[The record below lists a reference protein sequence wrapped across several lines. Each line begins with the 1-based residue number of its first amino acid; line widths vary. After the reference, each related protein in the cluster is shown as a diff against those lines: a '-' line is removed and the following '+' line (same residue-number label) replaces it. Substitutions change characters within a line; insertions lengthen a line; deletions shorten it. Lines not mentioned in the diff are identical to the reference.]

1 MERVV
6 NQRLKW
12 YLETND
18 LLVPEPAGFRQFRAT
33 EYQTT
38 YLAQEREDTFQEK
51 KVTRV
56 AWIDIQCSFDKVW
69 IGGFIV
75 KLMRN
80 GVANNMLKW
89 IQSYLFNRRARV
101 LTNLAVGR
109 SFYAKVSLKAMSYPR
124 PFS

>member
-18 LLVPEPAGFRQFRAT
+18 LLAPEQAGFRQFRAT
-33 EYQTT
+33 EDQTT
-38 YLAQEREDTFQEK
+38 YLSQEIEDAFQEK

-56 AWIDIQCSFDKVW
+56 AWFDLQRAFGKVW
-69 IGGFIV
+69 IDGLIA

-80 GVANNMLKW
+80 
-89 IQSYLFNRRARV
+89 
-101 LTNLAVGR
+101 
-109 SFYAKVSLKAMSYPR
+109 
-124 PFS
+124 